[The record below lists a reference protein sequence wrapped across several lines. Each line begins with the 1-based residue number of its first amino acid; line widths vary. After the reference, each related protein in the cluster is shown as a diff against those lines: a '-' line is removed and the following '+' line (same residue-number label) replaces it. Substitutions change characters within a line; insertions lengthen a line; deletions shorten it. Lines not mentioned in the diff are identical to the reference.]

1 MHFPIASLVP
11 LGQLESFGI
20 PGYLAQTIED
30 DVLRDGQVIRGVNRF
45 TLMNDNRIAVERV
58 SMENEEARKTN
69 ICAAALDSLKEEK
82 NE

>member
-58 SMENEEARKTN
+58 SMENEETPLELSEIFA
-69 ICAAALDSLKEEK
+69 DHFEQDEK
-82 NE
+82 A